1 MLDDKTSGV
10 AAAADKS
17 AQGSLN
23 WTLCIPTYNRPQ
35 FLTQTIGFALSQ
47 SRPPSEVVVVD
58 GSDNWAE
65 HRDLVLGQ
73 FAEDWQTVRL
83 VYEEAKVRSVTFQR
97 NQALGAATSDI
108 VFFLDDDI
116 YLYPD
121 AAEIVMGIYETDK
134 DDLIAMV
141 AGKFTEGPYDPDAP
155 TSTEVATPAPAP
167 QALSIRG
174 RFRHWLEEFL
184 TLDGHFVTYGPPVD
198 RSPLPDPIRAAG
210 ASEGGLING
219 GRTTFRRKF
228 GVQVGWSEML
238 KYYAPHDDSD
248 LSYRMSRLGRLVHAT
263 NAGFFHADGNDS
275 NVGRF
280 RANTI
285 RVRNL
290 MSLHRVHSDKR
301 LSSALRLIGSF
312 AKFMALYC
320 LIDPVRKR
328 WTLPTVRAYGFGILQ
343 VPFFLFWP
351 FADFQTWYTGLQE
364 KMYGNRYKS

>member
-1 MLDDKTSGV
+1 MNDAAVSTAHDQDSET
-10 AAAADKS
+10 AAAT
-17 AQGSLN
+17 LR

-58 GSDNWAE
+58 GSDAWAD
-65 HRDLVLGQ
+65 HRDLVATQ
-73 FAEDWQTVRL
+73 FAESWKTVQL
-83 VYEEAKVRSVTFQR
+83 VYEAAKVRSVTFQR
-97 NQALGAATSDI
+97 NQALERATSEI

-121 AAEIVMGIYETDK
+121 AAEIVMGIYEADK

-141 AGKFTEGPYDPDAP
+141 AGTFTEGPYDPDSAP
-155 TSTEVATPAPAP
+155 NSDTAAPAP
-167 QALSIRG
+167 EAASMASRLR
-174 RFRHWLEEFL
+174 RWVEEFL
-184 TLDGHFVTYGPPVD
+184 TLDGHFVTYGSAVD
-198 RSPLPDPIRAAG
+198 RSPLPDAIRQAG
-210 ASEGGLING
+210 ASAGGLING

-248 LSYRMSRLGRLVHAT
+248 MSYRMSRLGRLVHAT
-263 NAGFFHADGNDS
+263 QAGFFHADGNDS

-280 RANTI
+280 RVNTI

-290 MSLHRVHSDKR
+290 MALHRVHSENR
-301 LSSALRLIGSF
+301 LMSALRLAGSF
-312 AKFMALYC
+312 FKFMALYC
-320 LIDPVRKR
+320 LIDPSRKR
-328 WTLPTVRAYGFGILQ
+328 WTLPTVRAYGYGILQ
-343 VPFFLFWP
+343 IPVFLFWP
-351 FADFQTWYTGLQE
+351 FADFQSWYTGLQE